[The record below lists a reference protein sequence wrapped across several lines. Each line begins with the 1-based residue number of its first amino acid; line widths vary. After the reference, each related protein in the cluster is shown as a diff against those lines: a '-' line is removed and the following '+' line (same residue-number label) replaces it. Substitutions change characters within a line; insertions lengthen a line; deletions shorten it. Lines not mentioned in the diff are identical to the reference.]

1 MFEYLLAQTTAQAA
15 ALATWNERQS
25 TAGFTVSFGTPGA
38 NPLPE
43 GEWPTKRA
51 ASDEAGMVSRAAS
64 HAREGGH
71 WQNDPRHTQLP

>member
-25 TAGFTVSFGTPGA
+25 FRT
-38 NPLPE
+38 
-43 GEWPTKRA
+43 EWEATGVQYADKLASRT
-51 ASDEAGMVSRAAS
+51 SDEAGMVSRAAS